1 MMNNSNELKT
11 LLAKFTEKQKA
22 AFSTTDVLELLAERS
37 HFYDDILHTLW
48 QAFGLENRED
58 MALLAV
64 GGYGREEMFPL
75 SDLDILVLS
84 EKPLDEPTQ
93 QVLNTLFNLL
103 WDSKLQLGTSV
114 RTLDECIAI
123 GKAEIS
129 VATNMLEGR
138 FLFGNHQLW
147 IRLKEAIYQPDFWE
161 IKAFFNA
168 KIDEKNARYARY
180 HNTSYNL
187 EPDLKH
193 SPGGLRDLNLIS
205 WIMLR
210 QYGVH
215 SFLDLLNKGLLYSE
229 EYKELTAA
237 QAVLF
242 RMRFALHLQLKR
254 YDNRLRFDRQLQ
266 LSEFLGYKGEGN
278 QAVEMM
284 MRDYFQATKSISQLS
299 QLLLSSFEQ
308 AHLLNLQKMGEK
320 QPLDLHFYQ
329 QNQMIFIEERRIF
342 KYQPTAVLDLFFHL
356 THFPQLNASA
366 DTLRQLRLSLQQ
378 QEQPLCDNKE
388 MREKFI
394 QLFFQPKVVSRA
406 ILPMHQLGFLNAYL
420 PQWKEVE
427 GLMQFDLFHIYTVD
441 EHTIRVMLNLEN
453 FTEKAQQPLFP
464 LCYSLFSQL
473 SDNHALIYLAALF
486 HDIAKGREGE
496 HAKVGAEDMREFA
509 KLHGFNQEK
518 TDYMAWLVE
527 EHLTMSI
534 TAQRR
539 DIHDPEVVRAFA
551 KKVRN
556 PTALSSLLCLTVAD
570 ICATSE
576 SLWNDWKASLFTQLY
591 QFTLQQLAENLD
603 YEMVAKENRLQ
614 ALELMKFVLSADE
627 RKRLVAF
634 WQPCPQS
641 YFLRHKPTQLVWHA
655 LSYIKNQKL
664 PMVLVSNEYARG
676 GTEIFICCQDQPQL
690 FARIAHL
697 LSQKKISIHDAQII
711 TTENG
716 LVLDSFI
723 VTERNGE
730 DLTDER
736 SRQIQQSLIKMLE
749 MPNNQAKFIKKPVKH
764 ASFKRKTRVR
774 FLPQSSKQQ
783 TEFELFTLD
792 REGLLAQIGY
802 IFNRLNLNLLNA
814 KITTIGERVE
824 DFFVVSDTEGKALSK
839 QEQLQLQETI
849 MRELDSE

>member
-1 MMNNSNELKT
+1 MKNSNELKT
-11 LLAKFTEKQKA
+11 LLAEFTEKQKQ
-22 AFSTTDVLELLAERS
+22 AFPTTDVMALIAERS
-37 HFYDDILHTLW
+37 RFCDEILLTLW
-48 QAFGLENRED
+48 QQYGLEKRED
-58 MALLAV
+58 LALLAV

-75 SDLDILVLS
+75 SDLDILILS
-84 EKPLDEPTQ
+84 EKPLDETTQ
-93 QVLNTLFNLL
+93 QLLNELFNLL

-123 GKAEIS
+123 GTSEIS

-161 IKAFFNA
+161 INAFFKA
-168 KIDEKNARYARY
+168 KMDEKNARYARY

-205 WIMLR
+205 WLMLR

-215 SFLDLLNKGLLYSE
+215 SFIDLLNKGLLYSE
-229 EYKELTAA
+229 EYKELMAA
-237 QAVLF
+237 QAMLF

-266 LSEFLGYKGEGN
+266 LSEFLGYQGDGN

-299 QLLLSSFEQ
+299 QLILNGFEQ
-308 AHLLNLQKMGEK
+308 THLFNLQKTGEK
-320 QPLDLHFYQ
+320 QPLDAYFYQ
-329 QNQMIFIEERRIF
+329 QNQMIFIEDRRIF
-342 KYQPTAVLDLFFHL
+342 KNHPTTMLDLFFHL
-356 THFPQLNASA
+356 THFPQLAASA

-378 QEQPLCDNKE
+378 QEQALCKNEK
-388 MREKFI
+388 MREKFV
-394 QLFFQPKVVSRA
+394 QLFHQPKVVSRA
-406 ILPMHQLGFLNAYL
+406 ILPMHQLGFLTAYL
-420 PQWKEVE
+420 PQWKGIE

-441 EHTIRVMLNLEN
+441 EHTVRVMLNLEN
-453 FTEKAQQPLFP
+453 FAENTQDSIFP
-464 LCYSLFSQL
+464 LAKSLFSSL
-473 SDNHALIYLAALF
+473 SDKHGLIYLAALF
-486 HDIAKGREGE
+486 HDIAKGRDGE
-496 HAKVGAEDMREFA
+496 HAKAGAEDMREFA
-509 KLHGFNQEK
+509 KLHAFNQEQI
-518 TDYMAWLVE
+518 DYMTWLVE

-539 DIHDPEVVRAFA
+539 DIHDPEVVRTFA
-551 KKVRN
+551 KKVKN
-556 PTALSSLLCLTVAD
+556 STALSSLLCLTVAD

-603 YEMVAKENRLQ
+603 YEAVAKEHRLQ
-614 ALELMKFVLSADE
+614 ALELMKLVLSADE
-627 RKRLVAF
+627 RKRLTTF

-655 LSYIKNQKL
+655 LSYIKNRHL
-664 PMVLVSNEYARG
+664 PMVLISNEYARG
-676 GTEIFICCQDQPQL
+676 GTEIFVCCQDQPQL

-711 TTENG
+711 TSENG

-736 SRQIQQSLIKMLE
+736 SRQIQQSLIKMLA
-749 MPNNQAKFIKKPVKH
+749 MPHNQTRFIKKPVKH
-764 ASFKRKTRVR
+764 ASFKRKTRLR

-824 DFFVVSDTEGKALSK
+824 DFFVVNNAEGKALSE
-839 QEQLQLQETI
+839 QEQLALQETI

>member
-1 MMNNSNELKT
+1 MKNSNELKT
-11 LLAKFTEKQKA
+11 LLAEFTEKQKQ
-22 AFSTTDVLELLAERS
+22 AFPTTDVMDLITERS
-37 HFYDDILHTLW
+37 RFYDEILLTLW
-48 QAFGLENRED
+48 QQYGLEKRED
-58 MALLAV
+58 LALLAV

-75 SDLDILVLS
+75 SDLDVLVLS
-84 EKPLDEPTQ
+84 EKPLDETTQ
-93 QVLNTLFNLL
+93 QLLNELFNLL

-161 IKAFFNA
+161 IDAFFKA
-168 KIDEKNARYARY
+168 KMDEKNARYARY

-193 SPGGLRDLNLIS
+193 CPGGLRDLNLIS

-215 SFLDLLNKGLLYSE
+215 SFIDLLNKGLLYSE
-229 EYKELTAA
+229 EYKELMAA

-266 LSEFLGYKGEGN
+266 LSEFLGYQGDGN

-299 QLLLSSFEQ
+299 QLILNGFEQ
-308 AHLLNLQKMGEK
+308 THLFNLQKTGEK
-320 QPLDLHFYQ
+320 QPLDPYFYQ
-329 QNQMIFIEERRIF
+329 QNQMIFIEDRRIF
-342 KYQPTAVLDLFFHL
+342 KNHPSTMLDLFFHL
-356 THFPQLNASA
+356 THFPQLAASA

-378 QEQPLCDNKE
+378 QEQALCDNEK
-388 MREKFI
+388 MREKFV
-394 QLFFQPKVVSRA
+394 QLFHQPKVISRA
-406 ILPMHQLGFLNAYL
+406 ILPMHQLGFLTAYL
-420 PQWKEVE
+420 PQWKGIE

-441 EHTIRVMLNLEN
+441 EHTVRVMLNLEN
-453 FTEKAQQPLFP
+453 FAENTQDSIFP
-464 LCYSLFSQL
+464 LAKSLFSQL
-473 SDNHALIYLAALF
+473 SDKHGLIYLAALF
-486 HDIAKGREGE
+486 HDIAKGRDGD

-509 KLHGFNQEK
+509 KLHAFNQEQ
-518 TDYMAWLVE
+518 TDYMTWLVE

-551 KKVRN
+551 KKVKN
-556 PTALSSLLCLTVAD
+556 STALSSLLCLTVAD

-603 YEMVAKENRLQ
+603 YEAVAKEHRLQ
-614 ALELMKFVLSADE
+614 ALELMKLVLSADE
-627 RKRLVAF
+627 RKRLTTF

-655 LSYIKNQKL
+655 LSYIRNREL
-664 PMVLVSNEYARG
+664 PMVLISNEYARG
-676 GTEIFICCQDQPQL
+676 GTEIFVCCQDQPQL

-711 TTENG
+711 TSENG

-736 SRQIQQSLIKMLE
+736 SLQIQQSLIKMLA
-749 MPNNQAKFIKKPVKH
+749 MPHNQTRFIKKPVKH
-764 ASFKRKTRVR
+764 ASFKRKTRLR

-792 REGLLAQIGY
+792 RDGLLAQVGY

-824 DFFVVSDTEGKALSK
+824 DFFVVNNAEGKALSE
-839 QEQLQLQETI
+839 QEQLVLQETI

>member
-1 MMNNSNELKT
+1 MKNSSELKA
-11 LLAKFTEKQKA
+11 LLADFTEKQRAEFK
-22 AFSTTDVLELLAERS
+22 TKEVLDLIAERSQFYDELLAS
-37 HFYDDILHTLW
+37 LW
-48 QAFGLENRED
+48 QAFGLAQRD
-58 MALLAV
+58 DLALLAV

-93 QVLNTLFNLL
+93 QVLNSLFNLL
-103 WDSKLQLGTSV
+103 WDSKLQLGTSI
-114 RTLDECIAI
+114 RTLEECIEI

-138 FLFGNHQLW
+138 FLQGNHQLW
-147 IRLKEAIYQPDFWE
+147 LDLKAAIYQPDFWDIE
-161 IKAFFNA
+161 AFFKA
-168 KIDEKNARYARY
+168 KLEERDARYARY

-210 QYGVH
+210 QYGVY
-215 SFLDLLNKGLLYSE
+215 SFLDLLNKGLMYAE
-229 EYKELTAA
+229 EYTELIAA

-266 LSEFLGYKGEGN
+266 LSECLGYQGEGN

-308 AHLLNLQKMGEK
+308 SHLFDVQKNGEK
-320 QPLDLHFYQ
+320 QPLDDYFYQ
-329 QNQMIFIEERRIF
+329 QNQMIFINERRVF
-342 KYQPTAVLDLFFHL
+342 KYHPDAMLMLFFHL
-356 THFPQLNASA
+356 TQNPKLSA
-366 DTLRQLRLSLQQ
+366 AAETLRQLRLSLKQQ
-378 QEQPLCDNKE
+378 TTPLCE
-388 MREKFI
+388 MPDLREKFV
-394 QLFFQPKVVSRA
+394 QLFYQPNVVSRA

-420 PQWKEVE
+420 PQWKGIE

-441 EHTIRVMLNLEN
+441 EHTIRVMLNLEA
-453 FTEKAQQPLFP
+453 FGGHAQNSVFP
-464 LCYSLFSQL
+464 LCNSLFTQL
-473 SDNHALIYLAALF
+473 SDRHALIYMAALF
-486 HDIAKGREGE
+486 HDIAKGREGD
-496 HAKVGAEDMREFA
+496 HAKVGAEDMRAFA
-509 KLHGFNQEK
+509 ELHGFNQEQ
-518 TDYMAWLVE
+518 TEYMAWLVE

-539 DIHDPEVVRAFA
+539 DIHDPEVVRTFA
-551 KKVRN
+551 KKVQN

-576 SLWNDWKASLFTQLY
+576 SLWNDWKVSLFTQLY
-591 QFTLQQLAENLD
+591 QFTLQQLAESLD
-603 YEMVAKENRLQ
+603 YQAVAKEHRLQ
-614 ALELMKFVLSADE
+614 ALELMKFVLSAEE
-627 RKRLVAF
+627 RSLLMAF
-634 WQPCPQS
+634 WRPCPQS

-655 LSYIKNQKL
+655 LSYIKHRKL
-664 PMVLVSNEYARG
+664 PMVLISNEYARG
-676 GTEIFICCQDQPQL
+676 GTEIFVCCQDQHQI
-690 FARIAHL
+690 FARIAQV
-697 LSQKKISIHDAQII
+697 LSQKKVSTHEAQII
-711 TTENG
+711 TTKNG

-723 VTERNGE
+723 VTEHNGA
-730 DLTDER
+730 DLTTER
-736 SRQIQQSLIKMLE
+736 SQQVRQALIKMLE
-749 MPNNQAKFIKKPVKH
+749 SPGKAIKFTKKPVKYT
-764 ASFKRKTRVR
+764 SFKRKTRLR
-774 FLPQSSKQQ
+774 FLPPSAKQQ

-824 DFFVVSDTEGKALSK
+824 DFFAVSNANGQALSEE
-839 QEQLQLQETI
+839 EQRILQETI
-849 MRELDSE
+849 IKELDAE

>member
-1 MMNNSNELKT
+1 MKNSNELKT
-11 LLAKFTEKQKA
+11 LLAEFTEKQKA
-22 AFSTTDVLELLAERS
+22 AFLNTDVLGLIAERS
-37 HFYDDILHTLW
+37 RFYDEILRTLW
-48 QAFGLENRED
+48 QQYGLEQRED
-58 MALLAV
+58 LALLAV

-84 EKPLDEPTQ
+84 EQPLDEPTQ
-93 QVLNTLFNLL
+93 QVLNELFNLL

-114 RTLDECIAI
+114 RTLEECIEI

-147 IRLKEAIYQPDFWE
+147 IRLKEEIYQPDFWE
-161 IKAFFNA
+161 INAFFKA
-168 KIDEKNARYARY
+168 KMDEKNTRYTRY

-193 SPGGLRDLNLIS
+193 SPGGLRDLNLLS

-210 QYGVH
+210 QYGVY
-215 SFLDLLNKGLLYSE
+215 SFIDLLNKGLLYSE
-229 EYKELTAA
+229 EYKELTAS

-266 LSEFLGYKGEGN
+266 LSEFLGYQGEGN
-278 QAVEMM
+278 QAVEAM

-299 QLLLSSFEQ
+299 QLILNGFEQ
-308 AHLLNLQKMGEK
+308 THLLNLQKIGEK
-320 QPLDLHFYQ
+320 QPLDRYFYQ
-329 QNQMIFIEERRIF
+329 QNQMIFIEDRRIF
-342 KYQPTAVLDLFFHL
+342 KHQPTTMLDLFFHL

-378 QEQPLCDNKE
+378 QEQPLCENQE
-388 MREKFI
+388 IREKFV
-394 QLFFQPKVVSRA
+394 QLFHQPKVVSRA
-406 ILPMHQLGFLNAYL
+406 ILPMHQLGFLTAYL
-420 PQWKEVE
+420 PQWRGIE

-441 EHTIRVMLNLEN
+441 EHSIRVMLNLEN
-453 FTEKAQQPLFP
+453 FAENVQHSIFP
-464 LCYSLFSQL
+464 LGNSLFSQL
-473 SDNHALIYLAALF
+473 SDKHNLIYLAALF
-486 HDIAKGREGE
+486 HDIAKGREGD

-509 KLHGFNQEK
+509 KLHGFSQEQ

-534 TAQRR
+534 IAQRR

-551 KKVRN
+551 KKVQSL
-556 PTALSSLLCLTVAD
+556 TALSSLLCLTVTD

-576 SLWNDWKASLFTQLY
+576 SLWNDWKASLFIQLY

-603 YEMVAKENRLQ
+603 YEAVAKEHRQQ
-614 ALELMKFVLSADE
+614 ALELMKFVLSSSE
-627 RKRLVAF
+627 RKALNEF

-655 LSYIKNQKL
+655 LSYIRNRKL
-664 PMVLVSNEYARG
+664 PMVLISNEYARG

-690 FARIAHL
+690 FARIAYL

-711 TTENG
+711 TSENG

-730 DLTDER
+730 DLTGER
-736 SRQIQQSLIKMLE
+736 SLQIQQSLIKMLAI
-749 MPNNQAKFIKKPVKH
+749 PNNQAKFIKKPVKY
-764 ASFKRKTRVR
+764 ASFKRKTRLR

-824 DFFVVSDTEGKALSK
+824 DFFVVSNAEGKALSE
-839 QEQLQLQETI
+839 QEQLILQETI
-849 MRELDSE
+849 MRELDNK